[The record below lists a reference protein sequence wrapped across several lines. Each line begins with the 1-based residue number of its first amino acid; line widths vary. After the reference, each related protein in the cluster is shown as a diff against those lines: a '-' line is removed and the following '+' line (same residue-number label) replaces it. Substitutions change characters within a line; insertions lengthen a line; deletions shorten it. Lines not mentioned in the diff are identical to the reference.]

1 MRAAATV
8 AVVAVALAQ
17 GGVCSSESA
26 PKFSGGGIDL
36 TCNTQRGISF
46 EISADVA
53 GSESP
58 EGALDGLQALLDDS
72 DSNLTLPEGTFVG
85 TGLSSGSEA
94 VFSLTDDK
102 KALATV
108 QLVNRGKGWL
118 VTGVKI
124 CS

>member
-1 MRAAATV
+1 MRAAVTV
-8 AVVAVALAQ
+8 ALVAVALTQ
-17 GGVCSSESA
+17 GGACSSDSA
-26 PKFSGGGIDL
+26 PNVSGGGIDL
-36 TCNTQRGISF
+36 TCNTQQGISF
-46 EISADVA
+46 DISADA
-53 GSESP
+53 TGSASP
-58 EGALDGLQALLDDS
+58 EGALDGLQALLDS
-72 DSNLTLPEGTFVG
+72 SESNLTLPEGTFVG

-102 KALATV
+102 RALATV